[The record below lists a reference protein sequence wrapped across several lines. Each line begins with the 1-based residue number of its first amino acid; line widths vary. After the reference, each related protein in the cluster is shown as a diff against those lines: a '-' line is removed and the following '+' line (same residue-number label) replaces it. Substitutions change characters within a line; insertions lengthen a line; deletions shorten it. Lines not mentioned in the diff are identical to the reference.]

1 MQKILAAFDKC
12 KDSLA
17 AKELC
22 ILAKKTLE
30 EVGQEY
36 LVDMV
41 PLTDGGEGFVEILT
55 LQAGGEFI
63 PLCASDSLGRK
74 KELVVGLCELE
85 KLPRMVKGFLSL
97 PDRGRIVIIE
107 MASVVGLADLK
118 RKERNAWKTSTVG
131 IGEVLKYCST
141 LELDAI
147 LLGIGGSSTND
158 MGLGALSGLGME
170 IFSESGDLLTFPSPE
185 TWSELAEVSIQ
196 KMVSLPPLKIAC
208 DVKNSLLGPTG
219 ATHQF
224 GAQNGLSSEDIV
236 AVEDEMNKM
245 VQKLGNCFLDAE
257 KNSSDEGSGAAGG
270 IGYGLGLVYD
280 VSMVAGF
287 DLIRTW
293 FNLDQKIKDSEIV
306 ITGEGRFDQTSVGGK
321 GPFELIRKADQY
333 HKQAHVFAGSIED
346 ESKFF
351 CEEQFSNVEI
361 HEFGDRQL
369 DLEENFAR
377 AEEFFVRKLREILHR

>member
-22 ILAKKTLE
+22 MLAKKTLE
-30 EVGQEY
+30 EEGQEY

-63 PLCASDSLGRK
+63 PLRASDSLGRK

-85 KLPRMVKGFLSL
+85 KLPQIVKDFLSL
-97 PDRGRIVIIE
+97 PDRGKIVIVE

-141 LELDAI
+141 LQPDAI

-170 IFSESGDLLTFPSPE
+170 LFSESGDLLSFPSPE
-185 TWSELAEVSIQ
+185 TW
-196 KMVSLPPLKIAC
+196 
-208 DVKNSLLGPTG
+208 
-219 ATHQF
+219 
-224 GAQNGLSSEDIV
+224 
-236 AVEDEMNKM
+236 
-245 VQKLGNCFLDAE
+245 
-257 KNSSDEGSGAAGG
+257 
-270 IGYGLGLVYD
+270 
-280 VSMVAGF
+280 
-287 DLIRTW
+287 
-293 FNLDQKIKDSEIV
+293 
-306 ITGEGRFDQTSVGGK
+306 
-321 GPFELIRKADQY
+321 
-333 HKQAHVFAGSIED
+333 
-346 ESKFF
+346 
-351 CEEQFSNVEI
+351 
-361 HEFGDRQL
+361 
-369 DLEENFAR
+369 
-377 AEEFFVRKLREILHR
+377 